1 MSPIAQGHRGKS
13 PSASFSFCFGDVR
26 DSSDAE
32 GSDATSELPPITAQ
46 GQTDPVKMSSGE
58 LPIEA
63 GFPVQ
68 EIVI

>member
-1 MSPIAQGHRGKS
+1 M
-13 PSASFSFCFGDVR
+13 R